1 MRNRK
6 LIKILNL
13 WQKNDLIT
21 QEQVDKI
28 LEFMQE
34 RQRKVFFRLLKWL
47 SIIGA
52 LWLIFG
58 LIATIINLMDFSFF
72 QIIMVKLGK
81 FFRNI
86 FHIIITISLVLIT
99 PICNYI
105 LIPIAKLIYKIFG
118 ENSYAFYYGTI
129 ALLLSMLFMFID
141 SKIKPKKDIDT
152 LNISEEQKNVL
163 KINWVLSTLS
173 CVFLAATFV
182 YYNIIL
188 LPGSDF
194 YSHTKIIPLWYVIGA
209 FSFTALAYKFKKNL
223 YLVFGII
230 FTCLSVGM
238 FTTYDSACYWI
249 SVSMPILQ
257 ILVAIILL
265 LIGYVCQLKCELNEK
280 DDKNANTYLLEKFG
294 GTYNWAGLLLL
305 FIALWVSSFWG
316 FDLKLTFE
324 EGSVGEIWIA
334 NILFILASV
343 GSMLYGAKT
352 EQKIFFNYGL
362 IFLIIETYTVI
373 CSRLVGYM
381 PGGVTALLIGGL
393 LIGTAK
399 ILQNIYLKK
408 KDKK

>member
-105 LIPIAKLIYKIFG
+105 LIPIAKLIDKIFG

-381 PGGVTALLIGGL
+381 PGGVSALLIGGL